1 MRIWPRTQEKR
12 VLIAMR
18 SSSEL
23 AAKMAMSTRL
33 SKTRSLFSVDSI
45 VAVAVVV
52 VEEGRGEGNCASVAG
67 VGAMKRFLDVEQ
79 MFVVSATE

>member
-1 MRIWPRTQEKR
+1 MRTWPRAQEKR
-12 VLIAMR
+12 VPIAMR

-23 AAKMAMSTRL
+23 AVKMAMSTRL

-52 VEEGRGEGNCASVAG
+52 VEGRGEGNCAG
-67 VGAMKRFLDVEQ
+67 VGAVKRFFDVEQ
-79 MFVVSATE
+79 MFVVSARE

>member
-12 VLIAMR
+12 VPIAMR

-33 SKTRSLFSVDSI
+33 KKTRSLFCVDSI

-52 VEEGRGEGNCASVAG
+52 VKGRGEGNCVNVAG
-67 VGAMKRFLDVEQ
+67 VGAVKRFLDVEQ
-79 MFVVSATE
+79 IFVVSARE